1 VDQNAE
7 VSEPVRKDF
16 FRLKLVVVGILLVG
30 VGVAGGYGLGSQI
43 KVREQVRVSETGP
56 TPTLIQAVTGGLK
69 NVTYTLLEN
78 CNYYPLSKNCPAYCQ
93 GDQCLFSYQ
102 SDMMAGYATVS
113 AYYDEKV
120 QFTVDDEMYPED
132 KGKEFACDFI
142 VVTGGNEKAVEYLAQ
157 KGQKVGTGGMIRT
170 VLQDTRTGLD
180 KEVLIKKLKAASSEK
195 PLTLGVVFESLPATS
210 AMGCLGYFDV
220 VWAE

>member
-1 VDQNAE
+1 MDQNAE

-78 CNYYPLSKNCPAYCQ
+78 CNYYPLDLRSRFCDSL
-93 GDQCLFSYQ
+93 GTSYVYIELH
-102 SDMMAGYATVS
+102 S
-113 AYYDEKV
+113 
-120 QFTVDDEMYPED
+120 
-132 KGKEFACDFI
+132 
-142 VVTGGNEKAVEYLAQ
+142 
-157 KGQKVGTGGMIRT
+157 
-170 VLQDTRTGLD
+170 
-180 KEVLIKKLKAASSEK
+180 
-195 PLTLGVVFESLPATS
+195 
-210 AMGCLGYFDV
+210 
-220 VWAE
+220 